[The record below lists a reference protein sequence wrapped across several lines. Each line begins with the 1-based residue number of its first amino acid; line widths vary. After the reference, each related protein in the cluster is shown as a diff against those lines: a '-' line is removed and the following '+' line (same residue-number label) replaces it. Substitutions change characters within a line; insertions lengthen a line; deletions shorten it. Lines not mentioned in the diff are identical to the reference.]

1 MQNVTTSASLNLR
14 MDISYYDC
22 RNPYN
27 VKFWTIKLYFS
38 EQIMQDKGV

>member
-14 MDISYYDC
+14 MDISYCNC
-22 RNPYN
+22 RNQYN
-27 VKFWTIKLYFS
+27 VKFWTLKFYFS